1 MQALDS
7 HFYTDRKESTFVN
20 KFSKILGKACQ
31 NYYFLL
37 SNALHV
43 PNTLCGPHKKC
54 LTENE
59 NKLMRS
65 MLKSQLFNCNAENV
79 LT

>member
-20 KFSKILGKACQ
+20 KFSKILGKACH

-54 LTENE
+54 LT
-59 NKLMRS
+59 
-65 MLKSQLFNCNAENV
+65 
-79 LT
+79 